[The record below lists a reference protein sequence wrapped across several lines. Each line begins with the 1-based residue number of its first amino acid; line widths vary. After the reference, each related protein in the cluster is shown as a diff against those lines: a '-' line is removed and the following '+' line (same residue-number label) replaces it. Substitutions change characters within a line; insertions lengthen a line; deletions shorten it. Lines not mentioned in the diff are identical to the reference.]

1 VGRGSGFG
9 CGISGNILIESINSG
24 IDNIQKWMKL
34 RSELISLLSC
44 IRACEE
50 MQKDLKIICEKYSLS
65 QDNLGID
72 VIEKESEEIILNV
85 MKKAKIYQKAS
96 HIAVN

>member
-1 VGRGSGFG
+1 MGRGSGFG

-50 MQKDLKIICEKYSLS
+50 MQKDL
-65 QDNLGID
+65 
-72 VIEKESEEIILNV
+72 
-85 MKKAKIYQKAS
+85 
-96 HIAVN
+96 